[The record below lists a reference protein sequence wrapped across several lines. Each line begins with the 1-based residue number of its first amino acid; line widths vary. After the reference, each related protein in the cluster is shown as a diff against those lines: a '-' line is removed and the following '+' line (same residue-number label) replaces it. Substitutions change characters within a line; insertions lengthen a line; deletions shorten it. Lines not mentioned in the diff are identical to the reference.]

1 MTSTGQRRPTGVKQR
16 LERLEEIIRVDR
28 VPMARQL
35 LRLALAH
42 VSDEDLAV
50 LKLIFYRGAPFMA
63 HNEEERA
70 TLERLDEELQAV
82 RQRITAGTPLE
93 TVFA

>member
-1 MTSTGQRRPTGVKQR
+1 M
-16 LERLEEIIRVDR
+16 DR

-35 LRLALAH
+35 LRLALDR
-42 VSDEDLAV
+42 VSDEDLAA
-50 LKLIFYRGAPFMA
+50 LKRIFYRGAPFLA
-63 HNEEERA
+63 QDEEERA
-70 TLERLDEELQAV
+70 TLERLDVEIQAA